1 MVLQTDDIK
10 KMTAKE
16 KADLNYLPRDDEG
29 LKEYMLSNEALAEE
43 IDRRDTAFTQGKIQ
57 LTDWEQLTLRLKKR

>member
-1 MVLQTDDIK
+1 MKQMALQTDDIK

-43 IDRRDTAFTQGKIQ
+43 IDRRDTAFTQDKI
-57 LTDWEQLTLRLKKR
+57 